1 MEGLTQFCDDA
12 EVVSNCTLRVVS
24 VASNSTESAIS
35 KGKELELQVEL
46 RLYFLASFR
55 RVNRV

>member
-1 MEGLTQFCDDA
+1 MQFCDDT
-12 EVVSNCTLRVVS
+12 EVVANCTLRVVS

-35 KGKELELQVEL
+35 KGKELELQIEL